1 MGTSRTDTA
10 RQASYDRPVK
20 ATLHVH
26 LDNGEQ
32 WPVTPADLEHFGL
45 VDSLEAYMRFED
57 ALSKVLH
64 DAGLIGRDLTDAQLN
79 PVRYLVETA
88 IRNPHLL
95 NHREHG
101 GWSSV
106 ADLERALQ
114 HAVAVQAEPSR

>member
-1 MGTSRTDTA
+1 MSTTQSDTA
-10 RQASYDRPVK
+10 RGASYDRPVK

-32 WPVTPADLEHFGL
+32 WPVTKADLERFGL
-45 VDSLEAYMRFED
+45 VDSLDAYMRFD
-57 ALSKVLH
+57 DVLSEVLRS
-64 DAGLIGRDLTDAQLN
+64 AGLIGRDLTDAELN

-88 IRNPHLL
+88 IRNPRLL
-95 NHREHG
+95 GHSENN

-114 HAVAVQAEPSR
+114 ERRTNGSGQ